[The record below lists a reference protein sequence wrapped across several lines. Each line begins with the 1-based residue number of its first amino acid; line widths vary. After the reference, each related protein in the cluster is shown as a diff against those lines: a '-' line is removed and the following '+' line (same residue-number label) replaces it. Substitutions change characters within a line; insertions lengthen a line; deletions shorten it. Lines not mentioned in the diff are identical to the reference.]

1 MAFHFLHGNR
11 DDEQTVRLR
20 AIPLFSTLSAREL
33 HTVTSLM
40 HERDYL
46 SDEVIFDEGEEGQAL
61 YIVFTGRVLIC
72 RQGQMEQGR
81 ITELGPGTF
90 FGDLALIENLPRAAQ
105 ARALEPCRLGV
116 FFRNDFLGLLDTH
129 AVTASKIS
137 LELARTMGVRLRDA
151 MLQVGA
157 PFERHL

>member
-1 MAFHFLHGNR
+1 MVFRFLNDHR

-33 HTVTSLM
+33 HTVASLM
-40 HERDYL
+40 HERSYL
-46 SDEVIFDEGEEGQAL
+46 RDEVIFDEGEEGQAI
-61 YIVFTGRVLIC
+61 YIVFGGRVLIC
-72 RQGQMEQGR
+72 RQGQPEQGR
-81 ITELGPGTF
+81 IAELGPGTF

-105 ARALEPCRLGV
+105 ARALEPCQLGV
-116 FFRNDFLGLLDTH
+116 FFRNDFLSLLDTH
-129 AVTASKIS
+129 AVTASKIA

-157 PFERHL
+157 PFQRHL